1 MNKRNLGNG
10 FGISEIGLG
19 CGNLSYGY
27 GDPIRLLQEAVEHGI
42 TFFDTVSFH
51 KNNMAEDVVGDALRF
66 YKSKTCVATRCD
78 IGTKKMQLRE
88 RIQAM
93 RKSVETS
100 LNRLHRETIDLCYV
114 AHMDIYV
121 CVEAF
126 AETMQQLMREGKV
139 RYWGLLNADQ

>member
-51 KNNMAEDVVGDALRF
+51 KNNMAEDIVGDALRF
-66 YKSKTCVATRCD
+66 YKSKTLVLPHEPDRVLTP
-78 IGTKKMQLRE
+78 GTY
-88 RIQAM
+88 
-93 RKSVETS
+93 
-100 LNRLHRETIDLCYV
+100 D
-114 AHMDIYV
+114 
-121 CVEAF
+121 F
-126 AETMQQLMREGKV
+126 
-139 RYWGLLNADQ
+139 

>member
-66 YKSKTCVATRCD
+66 YKSKTLVLPHEPDRVLTPGTYDFLTR
-78 IGTKKMQLRE
+78 
-88 RIQAM
+88 
-93 RKSVETS
+93 
-100 LNRLHRETIDLCYV
+100 
-114 AHMDIYV
+114 
-121 CVEAF
+121 
-126 AETMQQLMREGKV
+126 
-139 RYWGLLNADQ
+139 